1 MRKIIFVTASFLIL
15 FILFFLSKELDIHKK
30 DMLEIKSQP
39 FDNFSLQRSYPDLKM
54 DYLAFNEELKKVKL
68 NSLQINKSTITG
80 NWTLEGPTNI
90 GGRINDIE
98 LHPTNPNIIFIGTS
112 AGGVFRTINGGS
124 TWESVSDDFAYL
136 AISDITI
143 DPNSPS
149 IIYVG
154 TGDLNIGGNFHIGNG
169 IYKSTDG
176 GNTWVHKGLADEA
189 IISRIIID
197 PSNSNTIYASAMGK
211 PMERNNF
218 RGLYKST
225 DGGNSWSQIL
235 FLSNQT
241 GVIDMVMD
249 PFNSNVLY
257 CSGWDRI
264 RTNQESVIKGNGAR
278 VWKTI
283 NGGLNWTQLTG
294 GLPQVPLSRIG
305 LAVSQQTPNLV
316 FASIVDTTLQLGSI
330 YKSINGGLNW
340 SLVGQNGLDPT
351 AMGGFGW
358 YFGQIRVSPYNDNE
372 LSVLGVELHST
383 FDGGLNWT
391 QTTPDWSLYEVH
403 ADCHDL
409 VYSKTNPGTI
419 FLATDGG
426 LYKTTNNMSNWTDI
440 DEIPNTQFYK
450 IAINPHRSGIYAGG
464 AQDNGT
470 TSGNASSLNSW
481 PREFGGDGF
490 QTIYHPTDSNIRY
503 FETQN
508 AGLYVYYGFMDYF
521 KNGIDASD
529 RTNWSTP
536 FIMSKF
542 NYSTMYTGTYRVYRQ
557 TGAPYGVWTPI
568 SNDLTDGIIFGN
580 SFHTIS
586 TIAESPKNALH
597 LYVGTSDGNVWWLNN
612 SIWTNVTAGL
622 PDRYVTSI
630 YGSPDVNN
638 TVFVTHSGYK
648 YNEYI
653 PHIHK
658 SLNNGLNWIDI
669 SGDLPQF
676 AINDVCIYPNSMD
689 SVIFVATDIGVYSTV
704 NGGQNWK
711 RIGDN
716 MPFIPV
722 FDIEIDSVNNKLV
735 AGTFSRSIQSFP
747 IDSIIPKLTTSIKE
761 RISLAE
767 VNVYPVPTMNFVYI
781 DNLIYNGMVSLIDIN
796 GKTLKSVK
804 VLNNKLKMDISQQI
818 VGIYFVKIDND
829 NESRVFK
836 IVKQ

>member
-1 MRKIIFVTASFLIL
+1 MKKLIYISSL
-15 FILFFLSKELDIHKK
+15 VILLLGFFLFYRNIDFSKK
-30 DMLEIKSQP
+30 DKWEIKNQP
-39 FDNFSLQRSYPDLKM
+39 FDNFSLQRSYPDFKM
-54 DYLAFNEELKKVKL
+54 DYFAFNEELKKVKL
-68 NSLQINKSTITG
+68 NASINKLTVSG
-80 NWTLEGPTNI
+80 NWTLEGPTNL
-90 GGRINDIE
+90 GGRINTIE
-98 LHPTNPNIIFIGTS
+98 LHPTNSNIIFVGTS
-112 AGGVFRTINGGS
+112 AGGVFRTLNGGL
-124 TWESVSDDFAYL
+124 TWEPVSDDFAYL

-143 DPNSPS
+143 DPNIPS
-149 IIYVG
+149 TVYVG
-154 TGDLNIGGNFHIGNG
+154 TGDLNIGGNVHIGNG

-176 GNTWVHKGLADEA
+176 GTTWNHMGLSDES
-189 IISRIIID
+189 IISKIIVD

-218 RGLYKST
+218 RGVYKST
-225 DGGNSWSQIL
+225 DGGNSWAQVL

-249 PFNSNVLY
+249 PFNSNVIY

-264 RTNQESVIKGNGAR
+264 RTNQESLIKGNGAR
-278 VWKTI
+278 IWKTL
-283 NGGLNWTQLTG
+283 NGGLNWIQLTG
-294 GLPQVPLSRIG
+294 GLPQIPLSRIG

-316 FASIVDTTLQLGSI
+316 FASIVDTMQQLSSI
-330 YKSINGGLNW
+330 YKSLNGGSSW
-340 SLVGQNGLDPT
+340 SLVGQNGLDPN

-358 YFGQIRVSPYNDNE
+358 YFGQIRVSPYDDNE
-372 LSVLGVELHST
+372 LSVLGIELHST
-383 FDGGLNWT
+383 LDGGNNWSK
-391 QTTPDWSLYEVH
+391 TTPDWELYEVH

-409 VYSKTNPGTI
+409 VYSMSNPNTI

-426 LYKTTNNMSNWTDI
+426 LYKTTNNMTTWTDI

-450 IAINPHRSGIYAGG
+450 IAINPHKSGVYAGG

-470 TSGNASSLNSW
+470 TSGNSSMINSW

-490 QTIYHPTDSNIRY
+490 QTIYHPTDTMIRY

-521 KNGIDASD
+521 DNGIDASD
-529 RTNWSTP
+529 RTNWNTP

-557 TGAPYGVWTPI
+557 TGAPYGTWVPI
-568 SNDLTDGIIFGN
+568 SNDLTDGVIFGN
-580 SFHTIS
+580 SYHTIS
-586 TIAESPKNALH
+586 TIAESPKNASY
-597 LYVGTSDGNVWWLNN
+597 LYAGTSDGNVWWLNN
-612 SIWTNVTAGL
+612 STWIDVTSGL

-630 YGSPDVNN
+630 QGSPDIANS
-638 TVFVTHSGYK
+638 VFVTHSGYK

-658 SLNNGLNWIDI
+658 SINNGLSWIDI
-669 SGDLPQF
+669 SGNLPQF

-689 SVIFVATDIGVYSTV
+689 SVIFVATDIGVYSTI
-704 NGGQNWK
+704 NGGINWE

-747 IDSIIPKLTTSIKE
+747 IDSIVPKLITSSQEITRLSK
-761 RISLAE
+761 
-767 VNVYPVPTMNFVYI
+767 VNIYPIPTKNIVYI
-781 DNLIYNGMVSLIDIN
+781 DNLSNQETVVLYDIN
-796 GKTLKSVK
+796 GKKLKMMK
-804 VLNNKLKMDISQQI
+804 DLENKLKIDMSQFTT
-818 VGIYFVKIDND
+818 GIYFVKVENGD
-829 NESRVFK
+829 ETKMFK